1 MERSW
6 SCLDCQFEGADPLC
20 LAEDGTCDFKRLADV
35 LLKIATATELT
46 GNGERMRAYDCVDE
60 MVQTA
65 PEAAVAFII
74 AALDECR
81 TGAHVALLGA
91 GALETL
97 LRAHGA
103 KVIGP
108 LEEAAGKHAK
118 MRYLLSA
125 TWGEASMVPGVWQ
138 RLVAAVAPGPVMDA
152 DPRTPAAGMH
162 DRILDGEA
170 LAAMLAEPM
179 RVEAEV
185 RAEAAPQ

>member
-6 SCLDCQFEGADPLC
+6 SCLDCQFEDADPVC

-65 PEAAVAFII
+65 PEAAVEFII

-81 TGAHVALLGA
+81 TGAHVALLSA

-97 LRAHGA
+97 LKTHGA

-108 LEEAAGKHAK
+108 LEEAARKHAK

-125 TWGEASMVPGVWQ
+125 TWGEASMVPAVWR
-138 RLVAAVAPGPVMDA
+138 RLIAAVAPGPVMDA
-152 DPRTPAAGMH
+152 DARTPAAGMH
-162 DRILDGEA
+162 DRILNGEA
-170 LAAMLAEPM
+170 LAALLAEPM
-179 RVEAEV
+179 QTECMQAE
-185 RAEAAPQ
+185 PTQ